1 MMKFCLFNCKSKLH
15 QQSKGGTKRFKG
27 VDVSQL
33 FIVSLSGAC
42 YLCKILTTALG
53 WISCPFQKKSSQF
66 HGMLWSGV
74 SCLNQSQLFP
84 GRHKCFHIWHC
95 LQHVVRF
102 INSVFHILAILCFF
116 VFTTSLLFMAE
127 IQFLQD
133 SAFCF
138 GFAYFQFLLYNFF
151 NILWDFFVKLCYFQ
165 FSFLPHFFLNAF
177 SPEH

>member
-1 MMKFCLFNCKSKLH
+1 M
-15 QQSKGGTKRFKG
+15 
-27 VDVSQL
+27 SQL
-33 FIVSLSGAC
+33 FIVLLSGAC

-95 LQHVVRF
+95 LYHQFSFSHL
-102 INSVFHILAILCFF
+102 SY
-116 VFTTSLLFMAE
+116 SLLFRLYH
-127 IQFLQD
+127 FPFVSGRNSVS

-138 GFAYFQFLLYNFF
+138 GFADIQVLLYNFF
-151 NILWDFFVKLCYFQ
+151 NILWDFFFKLCYFQ

-177 SPEH
+177 TETRSFPDCF